1 MQAAGLDQR
10 DCFMNATLEFIGQ
23 IRTPYKNLD
32 DCPRNIDP
40 AGPLCELVLNNEM
53 KDGVSGLIPGQKI
66 LVLYW
71 FDEVDRKICQL
82 ESRKKGKRTGV
93 FALRSPQRPNPI
105 GAAVVRIEDIK
116 NNCIFVK
123 GLDCLDGTPLLDI
136 KPAILDERA
145 QQPWDAT

>member
-1 MQAAGLDQR
+1 
-10 DCFMNATLEFIGQ
+10 MNATLEFIGQ
-23 IRTPYKNLD
+23 IRTPYKRLE

-40 AGPLCELVLNNEM
+40 AGPLCELVLNNET
-53 KDGVSGLIPGQKI
+53 KDGASGLVPGQKI

-71 FDEVDRKICQL
+71 FDAADRKTCQL

-105 GAAVVRIEDIK
+105 GAAVVTIEDIK

-136 KPAILDERA
+136 KPAILDEQTQSEFR
-145 QQPWDAT
+145 